1 MERKMNNRSR
11 PTDKPYTG
19 VSKHKFKI
27 AMINMSNEIKEKV
40 SKMDEKIIFFSKEL
54 EYILKR

>member
-1 MERKMNNRSR
+1 
-11 PTDKPYTG
+11 
-19 VSKHKFKI
+19 
-27 AMINMSNEIKEKV
+27 MINMSNEIKEKV